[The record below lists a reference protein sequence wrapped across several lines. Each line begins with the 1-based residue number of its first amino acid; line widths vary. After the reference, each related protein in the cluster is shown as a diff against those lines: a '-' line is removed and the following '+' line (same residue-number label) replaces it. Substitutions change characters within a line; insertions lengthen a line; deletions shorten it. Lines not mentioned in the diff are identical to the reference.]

1 MATEVEQ
8 LIKRV
13 DALKG
18 EKAKA
23 QGVVESIQKKWLAE
37 FGTDDPEKIREIV
50 KKTEGDVEKL
60 SNSYNATL
68 DEARELIAQAE
79 NSIGG

>member
-50 KKTEGDVEKL
+50 KKTEDDVEKL
-60 SNSYNATL
+60 SNRYNATL

>member
-13 DALKG
+13 DTLKA
-18 EKAKA
+18 EKSKA

-37 FGTDDPEKIREIV
+37 FGTDNPDKIREIV
-50 KKTEGDVEKL
+50 KKTESDVEEL
-60 SNSYNATL
+60 SKTYKDTL
-68 DEARELIAQAE
+68 DEARRLIDEAE
-79 NSIGG
+79 GKLGA

>member
-13 DALKG
+13 DTLKA
-18 EKAKA
+18 EKSKA

-50 KKTEGDVEKL
+50 KKTEGDVEEL
-60 SNSYNATL
+60 SKTYNDTL
-68 DEARELIAQAE
+68 DEARRLIDDAE
-79 NSIGG
+79 GKLGA